1 MIYLGTLVRVGLC
14 EVVRWDDLGK
24 GRVLGMGAG
33 RQWWPEQRS
42 DGGSL
47 GCRGGQRRG
56 NFILSFYRAVVWSE
70 LQLRLLSLQLCG

>member
-33 RQWWPEQRS
+33 RQWWLEQRS
-42 DGGSL
+42 DGGCL
-47 GCRGGQRRG
+47 GCHGGQR
-56 NFILSFYRAVVWSE
+56 LWEFYSEFLQGSSVV
-70 LQLRLLSLQLCG
+70 